1 MLDSPRLGHR
11 VADRSGIS
19 EYPGAAPFHDVARQ
33 CDWVIAA
40 ENSNVHLPLLKLGIP
55 TVAVKGLGLYPRSR
69 SDLYGFIEHG
79 VVFPPVESIRD
90 VRADDFTAFFSDCW
104 VTRFKEYDASYLLP
118 PGAIEHEVRRAIQQL
133 LSTAPMEAT

>member
-1 MLDSPRLGHR
+1 
-11 VADRSGIS
+11 
-19 EYPGAAPFHDVARQ
+19 
-33 CDWVIAA
+33 VIAA

-90 VRADDFTAFFSDCW
+90 VRAGDFTAFVSDCW
-104 VTRFKEYDASYLLP
+104 VTKFKEYDASYLLP
-118 PGAIEHEVRRAIQQL
+118 PGAIEHEVRKAIQQL
-133 LSTAPMEAT
+133 LSTASVEAT